1 MTIVPR
7 ENILQRADFFS
18 TFYGSDLSV
27 VIYVYLE
34 PRGLQIFVCTMNTL
48 PELTLTR

>member
-1 MTIVPR
+1 MWIVPTTIVPR

-34 PRGLQIFVCTMNTL
+34 PRGLHDEYIARVDAH
-48 PELTLTR
+48 